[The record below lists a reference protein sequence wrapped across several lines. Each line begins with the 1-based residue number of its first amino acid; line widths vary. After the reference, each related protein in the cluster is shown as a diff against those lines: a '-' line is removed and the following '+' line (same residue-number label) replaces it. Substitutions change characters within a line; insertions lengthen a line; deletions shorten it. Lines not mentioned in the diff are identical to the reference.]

1 MYHDSR
7 FFSFASFSYF
17 WIVRSSTLPVRNRIC
32 PPIVDFPASTWP
44 MNTMLRCSF
53 WPLLISSSS
62 ALSSAAILASLALAA
77 SSSFARLAACF
88 SSRSLASASLAAAGP
103 GAFSFSLLAAGFTLA
118 FASTSLASASAGFSS
133 ALGGAAAAVG
143 SLRGREGFA
152 SAPDGPGSAPAS
164 GRRVLFFF
172 GTESFLCF
180 ASCSSRL
187 SVFSSGGGAWS

>member
-1 MYHDSR
+1 MVPLVILMPRLPFPFTFSPSMTAIEDPSAVGLGSGDS
-7 FFSFASFSYF
+7 A
-17 WIVRSSTLPVRNRIC
+17 V
-32 PPIVDFPASTWP
+32 
-44 MNTMLRCSF
+44 
-53 WPLLISSSS
+53 
-62 ALSSAAILASLALAA
+62 
-77 SSSFARLAACF
+77 
-88 SSRSLASASLAAAGP
+88 
-103 GAFSFSLLAAGFTLA
+103 A

-133 ALGGAAAAVG
+133 ALGGEAAVVG